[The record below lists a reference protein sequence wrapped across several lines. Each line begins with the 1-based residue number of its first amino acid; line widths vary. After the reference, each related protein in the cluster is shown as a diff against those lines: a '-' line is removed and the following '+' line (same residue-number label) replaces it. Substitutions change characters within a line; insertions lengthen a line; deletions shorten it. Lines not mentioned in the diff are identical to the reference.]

1 MIINFL
7 FSPNLHRWFGSYNIG
22 GQILFEEGMEDLL
35 NGIVTNY
42 HGKIKVGLTGCE
54 AVYNFF

>member
-1 MIINFL
+1 MIINFEL
-7 FSPNLHRWFGSYNIG
+7 FSPNLHRWFGSYNVG

-42 HGKIKVGLTGCE
+42 HGKIKVVREL
-54 AVYNFF
+54 